1 MSLTDDA
8 WRSALHIAYDVFA
21 PLLKQD
27 ITLSFPYGILSG
39 AILGSVAK
47 NGTVG

>member
-8 WRSALHIAYDVFA
+8 WRSALHTAYNIFA

-27 ITLSFPYGILSG
+27 ITLSLPYGILSG